1 MRTDGIY
8 PLQGLQKTLDSLTV
22 DGKKDAFYR
31 HLAYYNS
38 LVRSEAEADTIAKLS
53 TTKKMECD
61 ILYVMMHIGEE
72 IGIRQSTVL
81 GLVRKGQA

>member
-31 HLAYYNS
+31 HLAHYNS

-53 TTKKMECD
+53 ATKKMECD
-61 ILYVMMHIGEE
+61 VLYVMMYIGEE
-72 IGIRQSTVL
+72 IGINQSTVL
-81 GLVRKGQA
+81 DLVKQKN